1 MYAVCFPGKPDI
13 VVQPEGSSDKIVYG
27 RHLIKSNKIRGK
39 HFFII
44 LDRI

>member
-13 VVQPEGSSDKIVYG
+13 VVQPEGSLDKIVY
-27 RHLIKSNKIRGK
+27 HLIKANTIRGK